1 MSDPARTALD
11 RLLRALRASTRTR
24 VASPLEQTRDRLVVT
39 AAAIAVLFG
48 AITVKLAD
56 ATLLTHASE
65 EPPNAAGTEPAAR
78 VPSRADIV
86 DRRGE
91 ALATTLWV
99 PSLFADAKAV
109 IDPAEATRKLVSV
122 LPDLD
127 AIDTLSKLSSDKRF
141 VWIKRELTPRE
152 AATVHNLG
160 IPGIDF
166 QTEERRIYPNGTL
179 TSHVVGYTDLDGNG
193 LAGLERGQD
202 KRLRGGRGRLETS
215 IDLRLQH
222 VMRAELASAMEE
234 FQALDAT
241 GMIYDVR
248 NGEILSMVSLPD
260 FDPQNPSGQDP
271 EALFNRAT
279 AGVYEMG
286 STFKIFNTAMV
297 LDAGK
302 VRVTDQF
309 DAIHDIEFGG
319 FTIKDFHSENRML
332 SVAEIFEVSSN
343 LGSVRM
349 MQTVGSTAQRA
360 FMTKM
365 GFTKPT
371 DLEVSRTENGW
382 PLVPNPWRE
391 INAMT
396 ISYGHG
402 ISVSPVHVVAA
413 AAAAINGGI
422 LIRPTV
428 LKRPDGE
435 TVTGERVIAERTSQ
449 EMRKLFRLVVTEGT
463 AKKAAVNGYVVGG
476 KTGTA
481 DKQKGRTYAKN
492 ARMSS
497 FVGAFPMNDPRYIVY
512 MWLDEPKGNK
522 STGGYATAGYVA
534 APGVGRVIAR
544 VAPLLGVRQ
553 VDENAPEIHRALDI
567 APSTAPPSKPKGS
580 AVAAVPT
587 PHPDD

>member
-1 MSDPARTALD
+1 MIDPTRPILD
-11 RLLRALRASTRTR
+11 RLWRAIRSSARMR

-39 AAAIAVLFG
+39 AATIVLLFG

-56 ATLLTHASE
+56 ATLLNHVSESPRAASE
-65 EPPNAAGTEPAAR
+65 AEPAER
-78 VPSRADIV
+78 VTARADIV

-91 ALATTLWV
+91 ALATSLTV
-99 PSLFADAKAV
+99 PSLHADAKAV
-109 IDPAEATRKLVSV
+109 IDPAEATRKLVQV

-127 AIDTLSKLSSDKRF
+127 PIDTLSKLSSDKRF
-141 VWIKRELTPRE
+141 VWIKRELTPRQ

-160 IPGIDF
+160 IPGVDF
-166 QTEERRIYPNGTL
+166 QNEERRIYPNGAL
-179 TSHVVGYTDLDGNG
+179 TSHVVGYADVDGNG

-202 KRLRGGRGRLETS
+202 KRLRGGRDRLETT

-222 VMRAELASAMEE
+222 VMHAELRSTMEE
-234 FQALDAT
+234 FEALAAV

-248 NGEILSMVSLPD
+248 AGEILSMVSLPD
-260 FDPQNPSGQDP
+260 FDPQNPTGQDP
-271 EALFNRAT
+271 NNLFNRAT
-279 AGVYEMG
+279 QGVFEMG

-297 LDAGK
+297 LDAGR
-302 VRVTDQF
+302 VRIGDVF
-309 DAIHDIEFGG
+309 DGIHNIEIGG
-319 FTIKDFHSENRML
+319 FTIKDYHSENRML

-349 MQTVGSTAQRA
+349 MQTVGPTAQKA
-360 FMTKM
+360 FMTKL
-365 GFTKPT
+365 GFTKPAG
-371 DLEVSRTENGW
+371 LEVSENGW
-382 PLVPNPWRE
+382 PLIPNPWRE

-402 ISVSPVHVVAA
+402 ISVSPIHVVAA
-413 AAAAINGGI
+413 AAATINGGI
-422 LIRPTV
+422 LVKPTL

-435 TVTGERVIAERTSQ
+435 APQGERVVSERTSM

-463 AKKAAVNGYVVGG
+463 AKQAAVPGYVVGG

-481 DKQKGRTYAKN
+481 DKQKGKIYAKN
-492 ARMSS
+492 SRMSS

-512 MWLDEPKGNK
+512 MWLDEPKGTK
-522 STGGYATAGYVA
+522 KTYGFATAGWVA

-544 VAPLLGVRQ
+544 AAPLLGVRP

-567 APSTAPPSKPKGS
+567 APAGPPAQPKSKGNT
-580 AVAAVPT
+580 VASLPSS
-587 PHPDD
+587 HPDD

>member
-1 MSDPARTALD
+1 MIDPTRPDRARLW
-11 RLLRALRASTRTR
+11 RALRSSAKMRG
-24 VASPLEQTRDRLVVT
+24 ASPLEQTRDRLVVT
-39 AAAIAVLFG
+39 AAAIVLLFG

-65 EPPNAAGTEPAAR
+65 APRTIAETEPAERTAG
-78 VPSRADIV
+78 RADIV

-91 ALATTLWV
+91 ALASSLTV

-109 IDPAEATRKLVSV
+109 IDPAEATRKLIQV

-127 AIDTLSKLSSDKRF
+127 PIDTLSKLTSDKRF
-141 VWIKRELTPRE
+141 VWIKRDLTPRE
-152 AATVHNLG
+152 AAAIHNLG

-166 QTEERRIYPNGTL
+166 QNEERRIYPAGDL
-179 TSHVVGYTDLDGNG
+179 ASHVVGFTDVDGNG
-193 LAGLERGQD
+193 LAGLERGLD
-202 KRLRGGRGRLETS
+202 KRLRGERDKVETTL
-215 IDLRLQH
+215 DLRLQH
-222 VMRAELASAMEE
+222 IMRAELKATMDE
-234 FQALDAT
+234 FQALDAV

-260 FDPQNPSGQDP
+260 FDPQNPTGQD
-271 EALFNRAT
+271 ANTLFNRAT
-279 AGVYEMG
+279 LGVFEMG

-297 LDAGK
+297 LDAG
-302 VRVTDQF
+302 RTRITDQF
-309 DAIHDIEFGG
+309 DAIHNIEIGG
-319 FTIKDFHSENRML
+319 FTIKDYHSENRML

-349 MQTVGSTAQRA
+349 MQTVGPTAQKA
-360 FMTKM
+360 FLTKLGMTKPM
-365 GFTKPT
+365 G
-371 DLEVSRTENGW
+371 LEVSENGW

-413 AAAAINGGI
+413 AGAVVNGGVYY
-422 LIRPTV
+422 RPTL

-435 TVTGERVIAERTSQ
+435 APQGERVISERTSQ

-463 AKKAAVNGYVVGG
+463 AKQAAVPGYVVGG

-481 DKQKGRTYAKN
+481 DKQRGKTYAKN

-497 FVGAFPMNDPRYIVY
+497 FVGVFPMNDPHYLVY
-512 MWLDEPKGNK
+512 VWLDEPQ
-522 STGGYATAGYVA
+522 STKKTYGFATAGWNA
-534 APGVGRVIAR
+534 APAVGRVIAR
-544 VAPLLGVRQ
+544 AAPLLGVRP
-553 VDENAPEIHRALDI
+553 VDENAPEIRRALDI
-567 APSTAPPSKPKGS
+567 APAGPPASSKSKGNT
-580 AVAAVPT
+580 VAQLPT
-587 PHPDD
+587 LRPDD